1 MTIML
6 RAALAAVSLAN
17 IAPAYA
23 GEGQSTLANTRFTE
37 IPGVV
42 AHVPAQPAP
51 TAQNGQSQRSNGTT
65 WLFPPIGQYLPQYPR
80 GGQS

>member
-1 MTIML
+1 MSIML

-23 GEGQSTLANTRFTE
+23 GEAANTRFTE
-37 IPGVV
+37 TPGVAAV
-42 AHVPAQPAP
+42 APAQNAPLARRRSMVRGGAP
-51 TAQNGQSQRSNGTT
+51 TG
-65 WLFPPIGQYLPQYPR
+65 PPGCSRLSGSISGKTLR

>member
-1 MTIML
+1 MSIML

-23 GEGQSTLANTRFTE
+23 GEGQGTSANTRFTE

-42 AHVPAQPAP
+42 AQVPAQTAP
-51 TAQNGQSQRSNGTT
+51 TAQNGQSRRSNET

>member
-1 MTIML
+1 ML

-23 GEGQSTLANTRFTE
+23 GEAANTRFTE
-37 IPGVV
+37 TPGVAAV
-42 AHVPAQPAP
+42 APAHNAP
-51 TAQNGQSQRSNGTT
+51 LAATAQHGQGRRSNGTT
-65 WLFPPIGQYLPQYPR
+65 WLFPPIGQYLGQNPR